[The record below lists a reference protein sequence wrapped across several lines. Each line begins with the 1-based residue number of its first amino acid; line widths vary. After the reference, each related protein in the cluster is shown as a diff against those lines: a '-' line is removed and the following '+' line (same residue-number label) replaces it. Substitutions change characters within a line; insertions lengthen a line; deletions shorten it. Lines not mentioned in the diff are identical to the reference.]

1 VSVQRI
7 SGGIVNEHR
16 PRTAFSHCFQRAA
29 ARRGAIAFLVLLSG
43 VAMARAASPTLS
55 PETGPR
61 KVGGNLRLQRTFA
74 CVTQGIPCNT
84 TMSGTLTSD
93 DCVLEADGS
102 NYDPWTFQATAGQTV
117 RITMHAGFDA
127 YLLLLDPR
135 GNFLEENNNYPGG
148 GSDSRISW
156 DIDETGT
163 YTIYANSFA
172 PGATGPYTLELV
184 CNTADCTSNSTTLC
198 LNGGRFRVS
207 AIFSA
212 PNLGITN
219 AAAQVV
225 RLTGDTG
232 YFWFFS
238 ANNVE
243 LVLKVVDGRAFN
255 NFFWVFYGALSDV
268 EYTITVTDTATS
280 RVKTYHNTP
289 GHLASVADTAA
300 FSGTG
305 TAAVGESAAAS
316 RPVIDDLVRA
326 ESGQIVSLL
335 SASSPTACTVD
346 ATTLCLNGGRFQV
359 RAVFTAPTL
368 GLTNAPAQAVPLTGD
383 TGYFWFFSANN
394 VEIVLKA
401 VDGRAFNGFFWVFY
415 GALSDVQYTITVTDT
430 VTGAVKTYANA
441 QGNLASVADTAAFH

>member
-1 VSVQRI
+1 
-7 SGGIVNEHR
+7 VNESLSR
-16 PRTAFSHCFQRAA
+16 SAIS
-29 ARRGAIAFLVLLSG
+29 RRVLLSTVRASAIV
-43 VAMARAASPTLS
+43 VACLMMGSAPSRASSALS
-55 PETGPR
+55 PEAGPR
-61 KVGGNLRLQRTFA
+61 KVGAGIRPNQAFA
-74 CVTQGIPCNT
+74 CVTQGTACNT
-84 TMSGTLTSD
+84 TVSGDLTST
-93 DCVLEADGS
+93 DCVLEYDNS

-127 YLLLLDPR
+127 YLLLYDPH
-135 GNFLEENNNYPGG
+135 GNNLEENNDYPGG
-148 GSDSRISW
+148 GSDSRITLVL
-156 DIDETGT
+156 DETGT
-163 YTIYANSFA
+163 YTIYANSFEA
-172 PGATGPYTLELV
+172 GQAGAYTLELT
-184 CNTADCTSNSTTLC
+184 CNTVGPSQCVSNSTTLC
-198 LNGGRFRVS
+198 LNGGRFRVT

-219 AAAQVV
+219 APAQVV
-225 RLTGDTG
+225 NLTSDTG

-255 NFFWVFYGALSDV
+255 GFFWVFYGALSDV
-268 EYTITVTDTATS
+268 EYTITVTDTANG

-305 TAAVGESAAAS
+305 TAAAEESAAAS
-316 RPVIDDLVRA
+316 SPMIDEFVHA
-326 ESGQIVSLL
+326 ESDRIARLL
-335 SASSPTACTVD
+335 SASSPTACTAD
-346 ATTLCLNGGRFQV
+346 ATTLCLNAGRFQV
-359 RAVFTAPTL
+359 RAIFSAPNL
-368 GLTNAPAQAVPLTGD
+368 GINNAPAQAISLTAD

-430 VTGAVKTYANA
+430 VTGAVKTYPNV